1 MAKVTVVF
9 DDKVIIKDGVALHFD
24 GNGIA
29 DFDAVV
35 TAQGD
40 TGLHAIQW
48 DGSTGQCEHRDGSA
62 HTEPTSAQIDAYV
75 AAFDAEISRQNE
87 QCKQEYFA
95 LGAEN
100 IARQERDLKIAET
113 DWWVLPDR
121 TPTQAQLDYRQAL
134 RDLPDSENW
143 NPVLTWDDATSTGE
157 LSGVT
162 WPTKPV

>member
-1 MAKVTVVF
+1 MAQVTVVF
-9 DDKVIIKDGVALHFD
+9 DDKVIIKDGVALHFEGD
-24 GNGIA
+24 SIA
-29 DFDAVV
+29 NFDAVV

-48 DGSTGQCEHRDGSA
+48 DGSTGQCEHKDNSVQTG
-62 HTEPTSAQIDAYV
+62 PTSSQIDAYV
-75 AAFDAEISRQNE
+75 AAFDAESERVRQAE
-87 QCKQEYFA
+87 KTSFLA
-95 LGAEN
+95 LDADAL
-100 IARQERDLKIAET
+100 ARSQRDSLIVKT

-134 RDLPDSENW
+134 RDLPASADW
-143 NPVLTWDDATSTGE
+143 NPVMTWDDNTWTGE